1 MKGRCKMKLK
11 KIIMA
16 LTTALCILTMCVA
29 CTSDNAGDN
38 GTSSDNG
45 SMNNTDSKNNATNT
59 KPDDSTVT
67 DDMDELGD
75 DIKDTTEDIKDSV
88 TGDNRTNSSASNT
101 QTNN

>member
-16 LTTALCILTMCVA
+16 ITTAMCILTMCVA
-29 CTSDNAGDN
+29 CTSDNAENN
-38 GTSSDNG
+38 GTSGDNS
-45 SMNNTDSKNNATNT
+45 SMNNSDSKNNATDT

-67 DDMDELGD
+67 DDMDELGE

-88 TGDNRTNSSASNT
+88 TGDNGTNSSASNT
-101 QTNN
+101 QTSN